1 MVVIWVGDD
10 EDDEIVKKEEGIINT
25 NQVLKNGIQLHFSFL
40 IVCVRTSLFII
51 IIHKIMI
58 YKYCWQRQ
66 WYSIL
71 KEFEWEWTYEW
82 INWMKKIKNYVYYQW
97 MLIQYYFILYFFV
110 IYMLFP
116 LHTYVYTL
124 ESTHSE
130 SQPTYGIM
138 NG

>member
-1 MVVIWVGDD
+1 
-10 EDDEIVKKEEGIINT
+10 
-25 NQVLKNGIQLHFSFL
+25 
-40 IVCVRTSLFII
+40 
-51 IIHKIMI
+51 MI

-97 MLIQYYFILYFFV
+97 MLIQYYFILYNFV